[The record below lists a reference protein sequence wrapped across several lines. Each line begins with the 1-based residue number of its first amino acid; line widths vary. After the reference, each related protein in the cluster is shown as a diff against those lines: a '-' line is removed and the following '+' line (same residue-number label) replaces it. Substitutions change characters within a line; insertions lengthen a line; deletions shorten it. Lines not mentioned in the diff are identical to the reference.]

1 MTTETSQGGRPE
13 PHDTGELKKILA
25 EDAAVEKLA
34 GGFGFLEGP
43 VWTNRDGGYLI
54 FSDIPRHEL
63 KKWSEKEGVS
73 TFRAPSNNNGNTRD
87 AQGTLIT
94 AEHDGRRVT
103 RTEADGTINV
113 IVERYQGKRLNSPND
128 VVVKRDGTIWF
139 TDPPYGLPNRT
150 EGKELDKNYVFRFD
164 PQSGRL
170 TTLVDDFDMPNG
182 LAFSPDEKVLYVA
195 DSGKPHHIRAFDVR
209 DDGTITNDRVFCTLD
224 KGIPDGFRCDT
235 EGRVWTSAGDGVH
248 IFGVDG
254 SLIGKII
261 TPDAPGRFD
270 ASKIGPEVPANVC
283 FGGPSWSTLYIT
295 ACTSLY
301 RIETKVRG
309 AGILWG

>member
-1 MTTETSQGGRPE
+1 MTSQMQGGRLE
-13 PHDTGELKKILA
+13 PHDATEFKKLLA
-25 EDAAVEKLA
+25 EDAQVEKLA

-63 KKWSEKEGVS
+63 KKWSQKEGVT

-87 AQGTLIT
+87 SQGTLIT
-94 AEHDGRRVT
+94 AEHDGRRVV
-103 RTEADGTINV
+103 RTGTDGTIDV
-113 IVERYQGKRLNSPND
+113 LVDRYQGKRLNSPND

-164 PQSGRL
+164 PKSGQL

-182 LAFSPDEKVLYVA
+182 LAFSPDERILYIA
-195 DSGKPHHIRAFDVR
+195 DSGKPAHIRAFDVR
-209 DDGTITNDRVFCTLD
+209 DDGSITNDRVFCTLD

-248 IFGVDG
+248 LFATDG

-270 ASKIGPEVPANVC
+270 PNKIGPEVPANVC
-283 FGGPSWSTLYIT
+283 FGGPQWSTLYIT

-301 RIETKVRG
+301 RIETKVKG
-309 AGILWG
+309 AGILWD

>member
-1 MTTETSQGGRPE
+1 MTTQASGGRLE
-13 PHDTGELKKILA
+13 PHDAGEFKKLLDEGA
-25 EDAAVEKLA
+25 QVEKLA

-63 KKWSEKEGVS
+63 NRWSEKDGA
-73 TFRAPSNNNGNTRD
+73 TNFRAPSNNNGNTRD

-103 RTEADGTINV
+103 RTGADGKIEV
-113 IVERYQGKRLNSPND
+113 IVERFEGKKLNSPND

-139 TDPPYGLPNRT
+139 TDPPYGLPNKT

-164 PQSGRL
+164 PKSGQL

-182 LAFSPDEKVLYVA
+182 LAFSPDEKILYIA
-195 DSGKPHHIRAFDVR
+195 DSGKPAHIRAFDVR
-209 DDGTITNDRVFCTLD
+209 DDGTIAKDRVFCTLD

-235 EGRVWTSAGDGVH
+235 DGRVWTSAGDGVH
-248 IFGVDG
+248 VYATNG
-254 SLIGKII
+254 SLVGKII

-270 ASKIGPEVPANVC
+270 QSKIGPEVPANVC
-283 FGGPSWSTLYIT
+283 FGGQGWSTLYIT

-301 RIETKVRG
+301 RIETKVKG
-309 AGILWG
+309 AGILWD